1 MKTLE
6 RIIEQYPDEEFLIA
20 DGFDEAIVGVNALT
34 LQIIYNIDKIIDI
47 LISEGMTEE
56 EAREHFEFNV
66 LGAYVGE
73 QTPIF
78 IRYT

>member
-56 EAREHFEFNV
+56 EAIEYFEFNV

-78 IRYT
+78 IRYV

>member
-56 EAREHFEFNV
+56 EAIEHFEFNV

>member
-56 EAREHFEFNV
+56 EGIEHFEFKV